1 MSPPVIMGIGAGLAA
16 VGSILGGQ
24 AAMATGRYQQSIA
37 ERNAGVY
44 EDKANQALE
53 IGERNVTTFNK
64 AFAKQQAS
72 TEAAYISAGV
82 KLSGTPLEILE
93 YNLAEAEL
101 ESLNIMYDARM
112 QNYDFKQQA
121 VLARMEGNLA
131 MFQAEQQRAASFLNA
146 AGTVIGAYGTK
157 TLLDTQAANQKILMD
172 KTISNETKLI
182 NLNKALATSN
192 INLSNSL
199 NQSLLVEKNKG
210 RINYFKKYGELF

>member
-1 MSPPVIMGIGAGLAA
+1 MAPPVVMAIGAGVSA
-16 VGSILGGQ
+16 VGSLLGGQ
-24 AAMATGRYQQSIA
+24 AAMAAGSYQQSIA

-53 IGERNVTTFNK
+53 IGEKNVATFNK

-72 TEAAYISAGV
+72 TESAYIAAGV

-112 QNYDFKQQA
+112 QNYDFKEQA
-121 VLARMEGNLA
+121 VLARMQGNLA
-131 MFQAEQQRAASFLNA
+131 MFQARQQRTASFLNA
-146 AGTVIGAYGTK
+146 AGAVISAYGTK

-182 NLNKALATSN
+182 LIK
-192 INLSNSL
+192 
-199 NQSLLVEKNKG
+199 LLQQV
-210 RINYFKKYGELF
+210 ILIYLTH

>member
-1 MSPPVIMGIGAGLAA
+1 MGAETIMLVGAGVSAA
-16 VGSILGGQ
+16 SNILGGQ
-24 AAMATGRYQQSIA
+24 AAMAAGRYQQSIA

-112 QNYDFKQQA
+112 QNYDFKEQA
-121 VLARMEGNLA
+121 VMARMQGNLA
-131 MFQAEQQRAASFLNA
+131 MFQAR
-146 AGTVIGAYGTK
+146 I
-157 TLLDTQAANQKILMD
+157 IL
-172 KTISNETKLI
+172 KCGWNCYWCLW
-182 NLNKALATSN
+182 N
-192 INLSNSL
+192 
-199 NQSLLVEKNKG
+199 
-210 RINYFKKYGELF
+210 